1 MSGNSLSMDLVSLT
15 STTANN
21 MTALRRISAS
31 LESMEDTIRNE
42 GMSRDIALL
51 IEQQSPGAI
60 TDNARVNAFTQYP
73 SQVKRDVGLEAINFV
88 RGKSLKGIVIAILS
102 AAIAAA
108 AAFLTFLIRRFTGK
122 EARSRKERAREKPMN
137 PQTTADAGHSRPEW
151 RQDPEF
157 TAACDA
163 FAATINMTLV
173 NTGSGQFRAFT
184 RDVFMVK
191 PQGLFGALSSHI
203 VEAIKLVRTTT
214 DNLGGIPRPIK
225 YSADQDEV
233 TLIMRNLF
241 GELQT
246 QYNVL
251 EHVRPNGIPGKGP
264 LSERLMEMRSMLEAD
279 INRMAITQE
288 PTLADIYSYRGVIDE
303 SMKMLE
309 DMRVDLLMKEMK
321 ENSDF
326 MQRTLSTLDV
336 KFNYISNEAADAL
349 ADAMYFIQRM
359 LEMQSDL
366 IGIVSTLTEN
376 VLAADSAYCQLLRTQ
391 IAAMQRA
398 GIRFNGN
405 EPEFAEDRKFYK
417 DAMRFLE

>member
-60 TDNARVNAFTQYP
+60 TDNTRVNAFTQYP

-88 RGKSLKGIVIAILS
+88 RGKSLKGIVVAILS

-122 EARSRKERAREKPMN
+122 EARARKERTREKPMN
-137 PQTTADAGHSRPEW
+137 PQATADAGHSRPEW
-151 RQDPEF
+151 REDAEF
-157 TAACDA
+157 VAACDA
-163 FAATINMTLV
+163 FAATINLTLV
-173 NTGSGQFRAFT
+173 NTGAGQFRAFT
-184 RDVFMVK
+184 RDVFLVK

-214 DNLGGIPRPIK
+214 ENLSGIPRPIK

-241 GELQT
+241 SELQT

-251 EHVRPNGIPGKGP
+251 EHVRPNGIPGNGP
-264 LSERLMEMRSMLEAD
+264 LSERLMAMRGSIEAD

-309 DMRVDLLMKEMK
+309 DMRIDTLMKEMK

-376 VLAADSAYCQLLRTQ
+376 VLTADSAYCQLLRTQ

-417 DAMRFLE
+417 DAMRFLD

>member
-108 AAFLTFLIRRFTGK
+108 AAFLTFLVRRFTGK
-122 EARSRKERAREKPMN
+122 EARSRKDRSREKPMN
-137 PQTTADAGHSRPEW
+137 PQTTADAGPSRPEW

-157 TAACDA
+157 NAACDA
-163 FAATINMTLV
+163 FAGTINMTLV

-214 DNLGGIPRPIK
+214 NNLEGIPRPIK
-225 YSADQDEV
+225 YSAEQDEV

-264 LSERLMEMRSMLEAD
+264 LSERLMEMRTMLEAD

-288 PTLADIYSYRGVIDE
+288 PTLADIYGYRGVIDE

-309 DMRVDLLMKEMK
+309 DMRVDVLMKEMK